1 MPGGIASPVP
11 QHTPELLGI
20 SLLLFL
26 PMSKQHYFGRLIPP
40 RPTFPGDMTAA
51 EGALMAQHAKYTRER
66 FEAGKI
72 LIYGPVMAKG
82 GAFGMAVLEVAD
94 ESEARRFFENDP
106 TVRAGMNR
114 FEIHPM
120 QVAAAR
126 AQQV

>member
-1 MPGGIASPVP
+1 MA
-11 QHTPELLGI
+11 
-20 SLLLFL
+20 
-26 PMSKQHYFGRLIPP
+26 KQHYFGKLIPP
-40 RPTFPGDMTAA
+40 RTTFPGDMSAA
-51 EGALMAQHAKYTRER
+51 ESALMAEHARYTREQ

-94 ESEARRFFENDP
+94 EGEAQQFFENDP

-114 FEIHPM
+114 FEVHPM

-126 AQQV
+126 AKEM